1 MDTYE
6 TYRRILSLATDTG
19 HAELKLWR
27 ETVDAFDAGHLDW
40 HAVAKIM
47 RQSTAAPMQGP
58 GRATV
63 YRRLDQWRQLL
74 VDLDNP
80 GRGA

>member
-6 TYRRILSLATDTG
+6 THRRILSLATDVG

-40 HAVAKIM
+40 HGVAKIM
-47 RQSTAAPMQGP
+47 RQSTAVEILGP
-58 GRATV
+58 SRATV
-63 YRRLDQWRQLL
+63 YRRLDQWRDLL
-74 VDLDNP
+74 ADLSNP
-80 GRGA
+80 SRRS